1 MDSESQSAVLWG
13 LHEVAEALE
22 AGHPVDRIYFSLQAK
37 GPLVDRIKDLARQR
51 RVRFDFVE
59 VGKLGQLAGTRQHQ
73 EVVARTSPVHYHTL
87 VEVLAAAP
95 PTCTLL
101 ALDQVHFAGNL
112 GLAIR
117 TAAGAGA
124 TALLLPARGGTLV
137 NGEVVKAASGA
148 VFRLPLV
155 SSANLAKD
163 LLVLKEQGFWVYGL
177 EAGSSSDFFS
187 VDWPPRRVL
196 VAGNETRGLR
206 PLIRK
211 TCDALV
217 QIPLAGSMDS
227 LNVAVA
233 LGVVL
238 FDIVRKEKK
247 TRWQPSSTTKPLSSA
262 R

>member
-1 MDSESQSAVLWG
+1 MAKTPAPGDDAGAAGPFNSRIWG

-51 RVRFDFVE
+51 QVRFDFVE

-73 EVVARTSPVHYHTL
+73 EVVARTSPVRYHGL
-87 VEVLAAAP
+87 QEVLATAP
-95 PTCTLL
+95 PACTLL
-101 ALDQVHFAGNL
+101 ALDQVHYAGNL

-117 TAAGAGA
+117 TGAGAGA
-124 TALLLPARGGTLV
+124 TALLLPARGGALV
-137 NGEVVKAASGA
+137 NDEVVRAASGA

-155 SSANLAKD
+155 SCANLAKD
-163 LLVLKEQGFWVYGL
+163 LHLLKEQGFWIYGL
-177 EAGSSSDFFS
+177 EAGSGGDFFS

-196 VAGNETRGLR
+196 VAGNETHGLR

-211 TCDALV
+211 TCDGLV
-217 QIPLAGSMDS
+217 QIPLAGGMDS

-247 TRWQPSSTTKPLSSA
+247 PG
-262 R
+262 

>member
-1 MDSESQSAVLWG
+1 MIWG

-22 AGHPVDRIYFSLQAK
+22 TGHPVDRVYFSLEAR
-37 GPLVDRIKDLARQR
+37 GPLVERIKDLARRR

-59 VGKLGQLAGTRQHQ
+59 VGVLGRLAGTRLHQ
-73 EVVARTSPVHYHTL
+73 EVVARTSPVRYCSL
-87 VEVLAAAP
+87 PEVLATAP
-95 PTCTLL
+95 PACTLL
-101 ALDQVHFAGNL
+101 ALDQVRHTGNL

-124 TALLLPARGGTLV
+124 AGLLLPARGGALV
-137 NGEVVKAASGA
+137 NGEVVRASSGA
-148 VFRLPLV
+148 LFRLPLV
-155 SSANLAKD
+155 SSANLARE
-163 LLVLKEQGFWVYGL
+163 LLLLKEAGFWVYGL
-177 EAGSSSDFFS
+177 EAGSGGDFFS

-217 QIPLAGSMDS
+217 QLPLAGGMDS

-238 FDIVRKEKK
+238 FDIARKERK
-247 TRWQPSSTTKPLSSA
+247 A
-262 R
+262 

>member
-1 MDSESQSAVLWG
+1 MEDGAEGESPSRIWG

-22 AGHPVDRIYFSLQAK
+22 AGYPIDRIYFSLQAK
-37 GPLVDRIKDLARQR
+37 GPLVERIKDLARQR
-51 RVRFDFVE
+51 QVRFDFVE

-73 EVVARTSPVHYHTL
+73 DVVARTTPVPYRTL
-87 VEVLAAAP
+87 AEVLVQAP

-101 ALDQVHFAGNL
+101 ALDQVHYAGNL

-124 TALLLPARGGTLV
+124 TALLLPARGGALV
-137 NGEVVKAASGA
+137 NDQVVRAASGA

-155 SSANLAKD
+155 SCTNLARELK
-163 LLVLKEQGFWVYGL
+163 VLKEQGFWIYGL
-177 EAGSSSDFFS
+177 EAGSGNDFFS

-217 QIPLAGSMDS
+217 QIPLAGGMNS

-238 FDIVRKEKK
+238 FDIARKER
-247 TRWQPSSTTKPLSSA
+247 TPG
-262 R
+262 

>member
-1 MDSESQSAVLWG
+1 MNPDGADGPASSRIWG

-22 AGHPVDRIYFSLQAK
+22 AGHPVERIYFSLQAR
-37 GPLVDRIKDLARQR
+37 GALVERIKDLARQR
-51 RVRFDFVE
+51 QVRFDFVE

-73 EVVARTSPVHYHTL
+73 EVVARISPVRYRPLEEVVAQAPLISTL
-87 VEVLAAAP
+87 V
-95 PTCTLL
+95 
-101 ALDQVHFAGNL
+101 ALDQVHYAGNL

-124 TALLLPARGGTLV
+124 AGALLPARGGALV
-137 NGEVVKAASGA
+137 SEQLVRASSGA
-148 VFRLPLV
+148 FFRLPLV
-155 SSANLAKD
+155 LSANLGRD
-163 LLVLKEQGFWVYGL
+163 LEKLKAEGFWIYGL
-177 EAGSSSDFFS
+177 EAGGNQDLFS

-217 QIPLAGSMDS
+217 RIPLARGMDS

-238 FDIVRKEKK
+238 FEIARKE
-247 TRWQPSSTTKPLSSA
+247 R

>member
-1 MDSESQSAVLWG
+1 MEKESPDALLWG

-22 AGHPVDRIYFSLQAK
+22 ADHPIERIYFSLQAK
-37 GPLVDRIKDLARQR
+37 GALIDRIKELARQR
-51 RVRFDFVE
+51 QVRFDFVE

-73 EVVARTSPVHYHTL
+73 EVVARTSPVRYRS
-87 VEVLAAAP
+87 LAEILALAP
-95 PTCTLL
+95 PSCTLL
-101 ALDQVHFAGNL
+101 ALDQVHYEGNL

-117 TAAGAGA
+117 TGAGAGA
-124 TALLLPARGGTLV
+124 AGLLLPARGGATV
-137 NGEVVKAASGA
+137 NEQVVRAASGA

-155 SSANLAKD
+155 SSANLVKD
-163 LLVLKEQGFWVYGL
+163 LLLLKEHGFWVYGL
-177 EAGSSSDFFS
+177 EAGSGGAFFA

-206 PLIRK
+206 PLVRK

-217 QIPLAGSMDS
+217 QIPLAGGMDS

-247 TRWQPSSTTKPLSSA
+247 S
-262 R
+262 

>member
-1 MDSESQSAVLWG
+1 METDKEGGALWG
-13 LHEVAEALE
+13 LHEVAEALL
-22 AGHPVDRIYFSLQAK
+22 AGHPVDRIYFSHQAK
-37 GPLVDRIKDLARQR
+37 GPLVDRIKDLARERQ
-51 RVRFDFVE
+51 VRFDFVE

-73 EVVARTSPVHYHTL
+73 EVVARTSPVRYRPL
-87 VEVLAAAP
+87 AEVLAAAP

-124 TALLLPARGGTLV
+124 AGVLLPARGGALV
-137 NGEVVKAASGA
+137 NDEVVRAASGA

-155 SSANLAKD
+155 SCANLAKD
-163 LLVLKEQGFWVYGL
+163 LQLLKEAGFWIYGL
-177 EAGSSSDFFS
+177 EAGSGGEFGA
-187 VDWPPRRVL
+187 VDWPPRRVV

-206 PLIRK
+206 PLVRK

-217 QIPLAGSMDS
+217 QIPLAGGMDS

-233 LGVVL
+233 VGVVL
-238 FDIVRKEKK
+238 FDIVRKETK
-247 TRWQPSSTTKPLSSA
+247 T
-262 R
+262 